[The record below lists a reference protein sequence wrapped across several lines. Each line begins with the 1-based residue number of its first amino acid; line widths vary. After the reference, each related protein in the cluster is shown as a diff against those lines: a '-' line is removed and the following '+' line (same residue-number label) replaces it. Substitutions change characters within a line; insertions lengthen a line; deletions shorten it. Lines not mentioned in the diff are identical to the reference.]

1 MCIIIAMTRCRE
13 RGIRPARRSEDLRIE
28 DRIGRTQE
36 AAMGA
41 RTGSIVGISLGLSL
55 GLSLLA
61 APALAQIAGSGAGSM
76 GGPASPTVPPALS
89 PSPGLTGQAPVGH
102 FQPRRDAVPEEQYN
116 PYKESPEDKALD
128 QKIKSICRGC

>member
-1 MCIIIAMTRCRE
+1 
-13 RGIRPARRSEDLRIE
+13 
-28 DRIGRTQE
+28 
-36 AAMGA
+36 MGA
-41 RTGSIVGISLGLSL
+41 RTGSIVGLSLAVTLGLSA